1 MTGLHARSFA
11 SGEDPFSAGSFV
23 YDPVSGFEWMPRTIM
38 AIGNIT
44 QGTVYGEMMRAY
56 DVMKAAKASARPDD
70 KAHYELLMGKIAYSL
85 K

>member
-1 MTGLHARSFA
+1 
-11 SGEDPFSAGSFV
+11 
-23 YDPVSGFEWMPRTIM
+23 MPRTIM

-56 DVMKAAKASARPDD
+56 DVMKAARASARPDD